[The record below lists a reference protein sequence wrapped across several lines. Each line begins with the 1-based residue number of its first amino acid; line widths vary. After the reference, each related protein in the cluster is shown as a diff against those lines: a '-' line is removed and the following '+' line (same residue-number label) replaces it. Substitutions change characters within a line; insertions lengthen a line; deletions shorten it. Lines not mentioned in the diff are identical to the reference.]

1 MAVLDKDCPWE
12 WNYESSGKTNATI
25 RYNIYNYIGKKLE
38 TKNQIMKQE
47 VGK

>member
-1 MAVLDKDCPWE
+1 MLDGDSPWK
-12 WNYESSGKTNATI
+12 WNYESFGKTNTTI
-25 RYNIYNYIGKKLE
+25 RYNIYNYIGKKLK